1 MGCHFL
7 LKGIYPT
14 QGLNLRLLHWQADSV
29 LSLPLSHQGVVL
41 ITKKIPKTKTLKK
54 RFLGFSGSP
63 VVKNPPANAGD
74 AGLIPGPGISH
85 MPQSNQARAPRLLSL
100 CSGAW
105 KAQLPAHV
113 PQLLKPLSPKACA
126 PQLEKPP
133 QWEACP
139 SQQQSSPSSLQL
151 EKSPH
156 SNQDPAWPKKQF
168 KNKWI
173 NEKIATA
180 VLGCPALLTP
190 SKANER
196 SPADPL

>member
-1 MGCHFL
+1 MLSCSVVSDSVTLWTIAHLSPLSMGFIRQNSGVGCHFL

-74 AGLIPGPGISH
+74 AGLIPGPGRSH

-105 KAQLPAHV
+105 KAQLP
-113 PQLLKPLSPKACA
+113 SSCA
-126 PQLEKPP
+126 TTTEFPEP
-133 QWEACP
+133 
-139 SQQQSSPSSLQL
+139 
-151 EKSPH
+151 
-156 SNQDPAWPKKQF
+156 
-168 KNKWI
+168 
-173 NEKIATA
+173 
-180 VLGCPALLTP
+180 
-190 SKANER
+190 
-196 SPADPL
+196 